1 MANTTT
7 ALTNINFMSESI
19 YNAQGSLSD
28 DELYAVSI
36 GSVLTTNS
44 INKSANGY
52 VKLGNGIIIQWGY
65 SSVDGGQ
72 ITLPA
77 PFTNTN
83 YRICATYMK
92 GSGNLGDGYGHIVTY
107 PTSTTAFY
115 ANTEAGTYQWIAVG
129 Y

>member
-1 MANTTT
+1 MTIVPS
-7 ALTNINFMSESI
+7 LKNINFMSQNRFNSSD
-19 YNAQGSLSD
+19 NLSEE
-28 DELYAVSI
+28 ELYAVNI

-44 INKSANGY
+44 INKTANGY

-65 SSVDGGQ
+65 SNVDGGQ
-72 ITLPA
+72 ITLPT

-92 GSGNLGDGYGHIVTY
+92 SGGSINNDYGHICTY
-107 PTSTTAFY
+107 PSSTTSFY
-115 ANTEAGTYQWIAVG
+115 ANTEAGVYQWIAIG